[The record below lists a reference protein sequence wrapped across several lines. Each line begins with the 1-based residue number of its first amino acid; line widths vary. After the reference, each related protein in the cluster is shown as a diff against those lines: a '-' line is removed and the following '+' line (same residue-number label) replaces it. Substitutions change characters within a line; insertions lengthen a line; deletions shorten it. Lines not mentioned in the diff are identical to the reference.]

1 MTWRMDI
8 ADLPDLPADVAA
20 VWDDDMAGAAD
31 RLFESGARGLLQ
43 ILPGMVVAFRN
54 TDVRALASDPAVG
67 NVEAD
72 LLAQMMSFIG
82 YDDPERG
89 FVPVISNQV
98 FAFNP
103 PLHAPARRALTR
115 QMTPSNVE
123 RFGELADRLLVKIL
137 GDLDDGRPFDL
148 CADLAQR
155 FAAEFFG
162 ALVGLEPDEVVEA
175 QRLTE
180 DMGLVFLN
188 APTPDQVERVSAAA
202 ERYVEL
208 VAAAAERTLAGE
220 SAEADPLALQV
231 LGDFAADLAAIT
243 EPGVPATAGLFAAGN
258 FFDGFHTAGVGAAN
272 AVVALIERPG
282 VAERVR
288 TDPSLTTAAY
298 DEATRLAPP
307 LVLTNHHVLTDT
319 SLAATDTTDEVT
331 IPAGTLVS
339 LHWGAANR
347 DPDAFDD
354 PTSFDLGRPH
364 DRLLTFGRGP
374 HVCPGRSISR
384 FLGTTLIDAVLA
396 RPWDLEPDPGPTW
409 VTGASATQMTACP
422 VRQVRRS

>member
-1 MTWRMDI
+1 MTWRMDL

-98 FAFNP
+98 FAFDP

-288 TDPSLTTAAY
+288 TRSATPRSPPPRTTRRRGWRRRSSSPTTTSSPTRRSRRPTRPTRSRSPRARSSRSTGARRTATPTRSTTPPRSTSDGPMTDCSPSGGV
-298 DEATRLAPP
+298 R
-307 LVLTNHHVLTDT
+307 T
-319 SLAATDTTDEVT
+319 SA
-331 IPAGTLVS
+331 PAGAS
-339 LHWGAANR
+339 
-347 DPDAFDD
+347 
-354 PTSFDLGRPH
+354 
-364 DRLLTFGRGP
+364 RG
-374 HVCPGRSISR
+374 S
-384 FLGTTLIDAVLA
+384 
-396 RPWDLEPDPGPTW
+396 
-409 VTGASATQMTACP
+409 SAP
-422 VRQVRRS
+422 R